1 MSEVSDIPK
10 VRHALHVCSTA
21 AEFLANLTPAMGA
34 DLTAF
39 LRQRIA
45 GLDEFSAWLVG
56 SIPAGVATALS
67 DIDILVCV
75 PAAAPLR
82 FPRARVENGM
92 LFSGEQLARRDGLQL
107 GDLVLLLEDGI
118 ELDVSVITQEGLAA
132 LCEQVQ
138 RGGSGI
144 TSQQVLILGRLL
156 RGWSLT
162 GPSPVH
168 AMLTSLRESRAL
180 DIHCT
185 VRCLVG
191 AHKHLE
197 DARAALDDV
206 PLLAS
211 HLARAAVEKCFEA
224 AFASSGELAVGMKWL
239 RRAAVVAQ
247 RTGARGEAM
256 AVLRLEGEPLL
267 FPANDVRDPAEA
279 GAYVDAVQRLFRHV
293 VDLVSRDVA
302 IRIAIR
308 GSAQLR
314 LAPSHLEPKT

>member
-1 MSEVSDIPK
+1 MTESLGIRK
-10 VRHALHVCSTA
+10 CRHALHACSTA
-21 AEFLANLTPAMGA
+21 GEFLAKLEPLVGG
-34 DLTAF
+34 DLSAF
-39 LRQRIA
+39 LRERVP
-45 GLDEFSAWLVG
+45 GLDVFSAWLVG

-75 PAAAPLR
+75 PAATPLR
-82 FPRARVENGM
+82 FPRMRGQAGM
-92 LFSGEQLARRDGLQL
+92 LFSGEQLARRDALQL
-107 GDLVLLLEDGI
+107 GDIVVLAEGI

-132 LCEQVQ
+132 LSEQVQ
-138 RGGSGI
+138 RGGSGL
-144 TSQQVLILGRLL
+144 TSQQILILGRVL

-162 GPSPVH
+162 DPSPLH
-168 AMLTSLRESRAL
+168 ATLASLRESRVL
-180 DIHCT
+180 DIHCA

-224 AFASSGELAVGMKWL
+224 ALAGDGELAVGTKWL
-239 RRAAVVAQ
+239 RRAAAIAQ
-247 RTGARGEAM
+247 RPGAQGKTMAALRGQ
-256 AVLRLEGEPLL
+256 GEPLL
-267 FPANDVRDPAEA
+267 FPTDVQGAAMA
-279 GAYVDAVQRLFRHV
+279 GAYVEAVQRFFRHV

-308 GSAQLR
+308 GNAQLR
-314 LAPSHLEPKT
+314 VTPSNLKFQR